1 MAEEQVLFIRGDK
14 SKCQDGKAGEEG
26 SSATADEDIWDDTA
40 LVQAY
45 DHAVSLAK
53 EEVARRMGLGKESV
67 SGNDSNISKKARRKK
82 RQNKEAI
89 LQWQV
94 GAPCCAVYSGD
105 GAVYE
110 ATIDAIFYDKGTC
123 VIKYVGYGNEEVVP
137 LKKLQPS
144 QGQAARKLQE
154 AAAAAAAQDMDEQPL
169 QNGLEM
175 ECSDGGSTKESLFKP
190 KFGAVPRS
198 PQGSKMDWESR
209 SVRPPGHGY
218 FSPRSRPLR
227 MPPMGVPPP
236 MVLPPP
242 PPPHLTV
249 SFPEE
254 DSEALSAMLMSWYM
268 SGFHTGYYQ
277 GLKQAKNFPPV
288 GGNFS
293 RNISGK
299 K

>member
-1 MAEEQVLFIRGDK
+1 MAEGQVLFIRSEK
-14 SKCQDGKAGEEG
+14 SKCEDGTADEG
-26 SSATADEDIWDDTA
+26 GSATADEDIWDDTA

-45 DHAVSLAK
+45 DRAVSLAK
-53 EEVARRMGLGKESV
+53 EEVARRMGIGKESI
-67 SGNDSNISKKARRKK
+67 SENDSTIPKKPRKK
-82 RQNKEAI
+82 KKQNKDAI

-94 GAPCCAVYSGD
+94 GAPCRAVYSGD

-110 ATIDAIFYDKGTC
+110 ATIDAILYDKGTC
-123 VIKYVGYGNEEVVP
+123 VIKYIGYGNEEIVP

-144 QGQAARKLQE
+144 QGQTARKLQE
-154 AAAAAAAQDMDEQPL
+154 AAAAQDVNEQPI
-169 QNGLEM
+169 GLEM
-175 ECSDGGSTKESLFKP
+175 EFSDGGSTKESVFKP

-209 SVRPPGHGY
+209 TVRPPGHGY
-218 FSPRSRPLR
+218 FSPRYRPLR
-227 MPPMGVPPP
+227 MPPMGVPP

-242 PPPHLTV
+242 PPPHLTA

-254 DSEALSAMLMSWYM
+254 DTEALSAMLMSWYM

-277 GLKQAKNFPPV
+277 GLKQAKNFHSV
-288 GGNFS
+288 GGNCS
-293 RNISGK
+293 RNSSGK